1 MINNILTLLENKQI
15 VFQDVLSYIE
25 ECYSYTP
32 SAFSNGDLQNS
43 AEENQGSAR
52 VFYLAYSHRLSEKQ
66 TLTLFAEHWDNVLE
80 TPEASNHQNIR
91 QFMKTGW
98 PGIKFNNCVL
108 RPKPD

>member
-25 ECYSYTP
+25 EYYTYTP
-32 SAFSNGDLQNS
+32 SAFSNGDLRNS

-52 VFYLAYSHRLSEKQ
+52 VFYLGHLHCLNEEQ
-66 TLTLFAEHWDNVLE
+66 TLRLFAEHWDNVLD

-98 PGIKFNNCVL
+98 AEIKFNDCVL
-108 RPKPD
+108 CPKQD

>member
-25 ECYSYTP
+25 EYYTYTP
-32 SAFSNGDLQNS
+32 SAFSNGDLRNS

-52 VFYLAYSHRLSEKQ
+52 VFYLAHLHSLNEEQ
-66 TLTLFAEHWDNVLE
+66 TLKLFAEHWDNVLD

-98 PGIKFNNCVL
+98 SGIKFNDCVL
-108 RPKPD
+108 RPKQD